1 MYHNNRIIENNISNH
16 LINTIYNFSKMD
28 KEKYIDR
35 YLNKIKEENEKSN
48 NNLIKIFRILFNNHD
63 YDSMIN
69 MISLMNFKKNEEKK
83 LIAVI
88 NFYKDWDLFEY
99 DNIIKYNYQGLPE
112 VFQPIN
118 EKHLENIRTLKK
130 ICSEYKEYR
139 LVIDL
144 INNAKRRNE
153 EGKYNEAIIQL
164 YRALELAT
172 QLKLKKFYK
181 IETDNVNLNRLEELK
196 INKHFIEYL
205 KKFTNSYNNIHLSL
219 KEQLYILKGLKD
231 PMGKFYWNNQD
242 LFMDIIEMR
251 HSSLLVHGNTN
262 ITVIQYQEYEY
273 LVKEFVSKLNKN
285 IKKCIKNTEFPKFEI
300 EK

>member
-1 MYHNNRIIENNISNH
+1 
-16 LINTIYNFSKMD
+16 
-28 KEKYIDR
+28 
-35 YLNKIKEENEKSN
+35 
-48 NNLIKIFRILFNNHD
+48 
-63 YDSMIN
+63 
-69 MISLMNFKKNEEKK
+69 MNFKKNEEKK

-118 EKHLENIRTLKK
+118 EKHLENLRTLKK

-172 QLKLKKFYK
+172 QIKLKKVYK

-205 KKFTNSYNNIHLSL
+205 KNFTNSYNNIHLSL

-242 LFMDIIEMR
+242 LFTDIIEMR

-273 LVKEFVSKLNKN
+273 LVKEFVSKINKN

-300 EK
+300 K

>member
-28 KEKYIDR
+28 KETYIDR

-48 NNLIKIFRILFNNHD
+48 NNLIKIFRILFNNND

-118 EKHLENIRTLKK
+118 EKHLENLRTLKK

>member
-16 LINTIYNFSKMD
+16 LINSIYNFSKMD
-28 KEKYIDR
+28 KETYIDR

-118 EKHLENIRTLKK
+118 EKHLENLRTLKK

>member
-28 KEKYIDR
+28 KETYIDR

-118 EKHLENIRTLKK
+118 EKHLENLRTLKK

-172 QLKLKKFYK
+172 QIKLKKVYK

-205 KKFTNSYNNIHLSL
+205 KNFTNSYNNIHLSL

-242 LFMDIIEMR
+242 LFTDIIEMR

-273 LVKEFVSKLNKN
+273 LVKEFVSKINKN

-300 EK
+300 K